1 MSTERM
7 VYDIRLMADG
17 QAVSFIVEDGAITA
31 VHLSKKRLTPEAIEE
46 LAIRVR
52 EAEFDHL
59 KGDDDNGS

>member
-1 MSTERM
+1 MERI

-17 QAVSFIVEDGAITA
+17 QDVSFIVEDGAITS

-59 KGDDDNGS
+59 KGDDDNG